1 MSGRAL
7 GIQPVLGFV
16 AAVREAGVAAPADR
30 VRLLMEALDQLGPQ
44 RLYWAGRL
52 TLCTSRDDIAKYD
65 RLFQGAAGSRDG
77 VKHRVSVAT
86 AAVQGLEAARGEVL
100 RHRDYATLTEAER
113 EEAARMLA
121 LLAPV
126 SPERPSRR
134 RRRAPAGP
142 VDARRTTREM
152 LAALGEPARLRRSRR
167 RARPRRLVFILDI
180 SGSMSPY
187 ADLLLRFAHAAVR
200 TRPAMTEVFTIATRL
215 TRVTGAMRKR
225 DMDAAL
231 VKAVP
236 DWRGGTRLGEALT
249 VYLRRFGHRGM
260 ARGAVVVICSDGWEC
275 GDAAQL
281 GEAMAWLAR
290 LADRIVWVTPHAAKA
305 GFVPATAGLRAAVPH
320 VSELVAGHS
329 IAALTEVLRK

>member
-1 MSGRAL
+1 VIEPLLS
-7 GIQPVLGFV
+7 FV

-30 VRLLMEALDQLGPQ
+30 VRLLTEALDQLGPQ

-65 RLFQGAAGSRDG
+65 RLFRQGAANRPDT
-77 VKHRVSVAT
+77 VKHRITVET
-86 AAVQGLEAARGEVL
+86 AAVQGLEAADGEVL
-100 RHRDYATLTEAER
+100 RHRDYATLTERER
-113 EEAARMLA
+113 DEAARLLA

-126 SPERPSRR
+126 APARPSRR
-134 RRRAPAGP
+134 RRKAPAGP
-142 VDARRTTREM
+142 VDTRRTTRDM
-152 LAALGEPARLRRSRR
+152 LAALGEPARLRRRR
-167 RARPRRLVFILDI
+167 KRTRPRRVVFILDI
-180 SGSMSPY
+180 SGSMAPY

-215 TRVTGAMRKR
+215 TRVTAAMRKR

-231 VKAVP
+231 EKMVP

-260 ARGAVVVICSDGWEC
+260 ARGAIVVICSDGWEC
-275 GDAAQL
+275 GGADEL

-290 LADRIVWVTPHAAKA
+290 LAGRIVWVTPHAAKA
-305 GFVPATAGLRAAVPH
+305 GFVPATAGLRAALPH
-320 VSELVAGHS
+320 VDELVAGHS
-329 IAALTEVLRK
+329 IAALTEVLRR